1 MRWLLSAL
9 PPSARRSQVVARQI
23 FSTAGRLGP
32 APQGRRWDQPARSG
46 VVGLPSYCQ
55 NEYIGLLAYQK
66 LLLQQCTFSSGR
78 ETATYSSTA
87 EVSDLPPRE
96 GKNTRNVEVEIIS
109 KENIIPSSP
118 TPNHLRTYKLSLLD
132 QFIPPMY
139 NPFVFFYSNSVS
151 EDLNDVIIERSKRLK
166 QSLSETLTRFYP
178 FAGTVKDNLHIDCD
192 DAGVYYVEARVK
204 DNLSNFLNKPDYKLV
219 HKLLPY
225 DLNSSEPQ
233 SRPLIVMVQVNIF
246 ECGGMAISICT
257 SHKIVDGMTYS
268 TFLKAWAG
276 NARGSSE
283 QAVSPNFN
291 APLLF
296 PQNPSL
302 HNDSSIVPETS
313 LLQKSTRAVRRF
325 VFDASALAAL
335 KEEAS
340 GLGAQKPTRVEALAA
355 LFWKCAASASE
366 ARHGSQ
372 RLSILSTAVDLRS
385 RSVPALPKE
394 SIGNIVFH
402 AFAKSAGNSELE
414 LPSLVSRVRKAI
426 EKINGDLVEEIKGDD
441 GFINLAKRQMEFLD
455 DYSNSGTDF
464 FFVASLC
471 NAGFYEGDF
480 GWGKPLWSCIA
491 SASIDSPTFP
501 NQMFLIETR
510 SGGIEAWVNLD
521 KQDMAF
527 FEQNPELLA
536 LASLDPSPLT

>member
-9 PPSARRSQVVARQI
+9 PPSARRSRAFARQI
-23 FSTAGRLGP
+23 FSMAGRLGP
-32 APQGRRWDQPARSG
+32 APQGRLRGQPARSG
-46 VVGLPSYCQ
+46 IVGLPSYCR
-55 NEYIGLLAYQK
+55 NEYNGLLAYK
-66 LLLQQCTFSSGR
+66 NLLQQQCTFSSGH
-78 ETATYSSTA
+78 ETATYSSTD

-109 KENIIPSSP
+109 QENIRPSSP
-118 TPNHLRTYKLSLLD
+118 TPHHLRTYKLSLLD
-132 QFIPPMY
+132 QFMPPMY

-151 EDLNDVIIERSKRLK
+151 EDLNNVIIERSKRLK
-166 QSLSETLTRFYP
+166 ESLSETLTRFYP

-192 DAGVYYVEARVK
+192 DAGVYYVVARVK
-204 DNLSNFLNKPDYKLV
+204 DNLSDFLNKPNYKLV

-225 DLNSSEPQ
+225 DPNSSEPQ

-257 SHKIVDGMTYS
+257 SHKIVDGVTYA
-268 TFLKAWAG
+268 TFLKAWAE

-283 QAVSPNFN
+283 QAMSPNFS

-302 HNDSSIVPETS
+302 HKDSSLVPETS

-325 VFDASALAAL
+325 VFDASALVSL

-340 GLGAQKPTRVEALAA
+340 ELGVQKPTRVEAVTA

-372 RLSILSTAVDLRS
+372 RPSLLSIAVDLRS
-385 RSVPALPKE
+385 RSVPALPQE

-402 AFAKSAGNSELE
+402 AFAKSVGNTELE

-426 EKINGDLVEEIKGDD
+426 EKINGDLVQEIKGDD
-441 GFINLAKRQMEFLD
+441 GFINLAKRQMEFVE
-455 DYSNSGTDF
+455 DYSNSGTDL

-480 GWGKPLWSCIA
+480 GWGKPRWSCIA
-491 SASIDSPTFP
+491 NASIDSPTVT

-510 SGGIEAWVNLD
+510 SGGIEAWVNLEE
-521 KQDMAF
+521 QDMAF

-536 LASLDPSPLT
+536 FASLDPSPLN